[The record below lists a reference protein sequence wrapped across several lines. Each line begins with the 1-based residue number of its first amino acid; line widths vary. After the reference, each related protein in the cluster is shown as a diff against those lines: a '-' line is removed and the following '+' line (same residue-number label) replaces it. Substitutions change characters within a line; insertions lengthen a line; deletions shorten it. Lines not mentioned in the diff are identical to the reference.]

1 MNIEHQIVNVWI
13 ADSQFLIVEA
23 LKSLFKED
31 GRYSFKGNVNTK
43 KELSALYEENGKG
56 VLIADINSLDF
67 DNVDDFKNSVQHFSE
82 ISVLILTNS
91 ISKSDLVE
99 LAKAGFRN
107 IIYKTVDRDELFSA
121 VEATLKG
128 KKYYSS
134 ELLDMMIDLNMGK
147 QNIDESK
154 ALTSSE
160 IEIVKMVSQGFTTK
174 EIAFRKNISFH
185 TVNTHRKNIF
195 RKMEVSNVSELI
207 MKAIKF
213 GWIDNIEYYI

>member
-1 MNIEHQIVNVWI
+1 MSTDHQLTSVWV
-13 ADSQFLIVEA
+13 ADSQFLIVQA
-23 LKSLFKED
+23 LTSLIED
-31 GRYSFKGNVNTK
+31 DDRYSFRGYLSSK
-43 KELSALYEENGKG
+43 KELLRLFEGNPKG
-56 VLIADINSLDF
+56 ILIADINTLDF
-67 DNVDDFKNSVQHFSE
+67 DNVDDFKNAVLPSNE

-99 LAKAGFRN
+99 LTRAGFKN
-107 IIYKTVDRDELFSA
+107 IVYKTVDRDELFSA
-121 VEATLKG
+121 VDATLKG
-128 KKYYSS
+128 KKFYSS
-134 ELLDMMIDLNMGK
+134 ELLDMMLGLNMGK
-147 QNIDESK
+147 QIVEESR
-154 ALTSSE
+154 ALTASE

-207 MKAIKF
+207 MKAIKL

>member
-43 KELSALYEENGKG
+43 KELSTLYEENGKG

-91 ISKSDLVE
+91 IGKSDLVE
-99 LAKAGFRN
+99 LARSGFRN

-128 KKYYSS
+128 KKYYSY
-134 ELLDMMIDLNMGK
+134 ELLDMMIGLNMGK
-147 QNIDESK
+147 QIVDESK

-160 IEIVKMVSQGFTTK
+160 IEIVRMVSQGFTTK

-207 MKAIKF
+207 MKAIKL